1 MASLLAEDCDGGDDS
16 ALRSFASRTDT
27 ELMVEDLAQRGG
39 EAPIAFLHMIYR
51 QLGSN
56 KTLVDQEVDF
66 LRHQKKLKV
75 LHLPGDAAGVK
86 GRGTLIA
93 LVLTSNYLQ
102 AVDEAAAKAPQQNRR
117 ALDHFKRWVQESDQI
132 SFSAEEVR
140 GCLQGSDLDELEA
153 LAFLRRRQDVIVQTA
168 ATAAATATAAPL
180 TVYWLS
186 HPALGGI
193 VSTLRRV
200 ERAVSTALARSRYK
214 ELSASAFYNLFPH
227 YPPSSSSSL
236 TSTGPPNKK
245 RKKSGL
251 HVTDLFTS
259 SPLPS
264 AAAGLSLSSSFDPSF
279 HLLDLLGRGLF
290 KKVDRPDGSFLL
302 RLP

>member
-39 EAPIAFLHMIYR
+39 EASIAFLHMIYC

-86 GRGTLIA
+86 GCGTLIA

-102 AVDEAAAKAPQQNRR
+102 AVDEAAAKAPQHSR
-117 ALDHFKRWVQESDQI
+117 ALDLFKQWVQENDQI
-132 SFSAEEVR
+132 SFCAEEVR
-140 GCLQGSDLDELEA
+140 GCLQASDLDELEA
-153 LAFLRRRQDVIVQTA
+153 LAFLRRRQDVLIAQTA
-168 ATAAATATAAPL
+168 AAPL

-186 HPALGGI
+186 HPALGRI
-193 VSTLRRV
+193 VSALRRV

-214 ELSASAFYNLFPH
+214 ELPASAFYKLF
-227 YPPSSSSSL
+227 PSSSLASA
-236 TSTGPPNKK
+236 GPPNKK
-245 RKKSGL
+245 RKKNDL
-251 HVTDLFTS
+251 HVTDLFAS
-259 SPLPS
+259 STLPS
-264 AAAGLSLSSSFDPSF
+264 ATAGLSLSSSFDPSY

-290 KKVDRPDGSFLL
+290 KKVNRPDGSFVL